1 MKISWIDVREGRTS
15 FRLFSFFLAA
25 ALLLFILFVPTGTSL
40 TVRDT
45 TTGQL
50 LWHRQVQEESPFG
63 IRWIH
68 SIHRTPVEEYF
79 RVRGNQ
85 VVLVEMSF
93 KEYGIGME
101 SGLAPGERLV
111 NQDGV
116 FRIQH
121 MNRPFP
127 ALNIRIGQVRANHTL
142 LFDGAEIP
150 LSTLNRPGSAVT
162 IQAEKLSL
170 WDRIG
175 G

>member
-1 MKISWIDVREGRTS
+1 MIKSWIDVWEGRTS

-25 ALLLFILFVPTGTSL
+25 VLLLLILFVPARQSL

-45 TTGQL
+45 VTGQL
-50 LWHRQVQEESPFG
+50 LWHRQVHEESPFG

-68 SIHRTPVEEYF
+68 SIHRTPVEEYY
-79 RVRGNQ
+79 RVRSGE
-85 VVLVEMSF
+85 VVLVELTF

-111 NQDGV
+111 NQNGV
-116 FRIQH
+116 FHLQN
-121 MNRPFP
+121 MNRTFP
-127 ALNIRIGQVRANHTL
+127 ALNIRIGQVRAKHTL

-162 IQAEKLSL
+162 IQTEKLSL